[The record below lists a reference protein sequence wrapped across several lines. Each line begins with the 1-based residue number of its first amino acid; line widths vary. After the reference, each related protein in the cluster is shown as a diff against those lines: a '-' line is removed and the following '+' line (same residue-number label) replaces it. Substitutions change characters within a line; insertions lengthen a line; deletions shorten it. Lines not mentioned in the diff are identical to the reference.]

1 MKLTLLAGYSV
12 VIFTKT
18 KKGSN
23 YKSFLCYVREK
34 VKVDVE
40 SEKKTYTGIVIY
52 IKHWIF
58 DQILLKNAT
67 RMQCNCL

>member
-12 VIFTKT
+12 VIVSKT

-40 SEKKTYTGIVIY
+40 SEKKNIY
-52 IKHWIF
+52 RNRYLHKALNI
-58 DQILLKNAT
+58 
-67 RMQCNCL
+67 

>member
-12 VIFTKT
+12 VIVSKT

-40 SEKKTYTGIVIY
+40 SGGIREKKHIPESLST
-52 IKHWIF
+52 
-58 DQILLKNAT
+58 
-67 RMQCNCL
+67 